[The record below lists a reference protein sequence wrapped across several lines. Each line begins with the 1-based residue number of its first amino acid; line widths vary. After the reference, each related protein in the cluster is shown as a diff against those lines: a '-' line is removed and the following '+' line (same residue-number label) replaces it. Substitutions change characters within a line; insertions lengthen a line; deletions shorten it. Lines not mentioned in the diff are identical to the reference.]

1 MGNPM
6 TNNLPP
12 SIDMM
17 LQDMAQMTNE
27 FTYLDIYNFCKN
39 GVSEEQLK
47 ALRNLYRRWRR
58 YAEYNDEEKM
68 KEVAIQTK
76 QLLVSV
82 GGVV

>member
-17 LQDMAQMTNE
+17 LQDMAQMTKE

>member
-1 MGNPM
+1 MGNPI

-27 FTYLDIYNFCKN
+27 FTYLDIYNFCKS
-39 GVSEEQLK
+39 GVPKEQIK
-47 ALRNLYRRWRR
+47 ALRNLYRRWCR
-58 YAEYNDEEKM
+58 YAEYNNEEKM

-76 QLLVSV
+76 KLLLSV
-82 GGVV
+82 GGAT

>member
-1 MGNPM
+1 MSNPI

-39 GVSEEQLK
+39 GVSEEQIK

-58 YAEYNDEEKM
+58 FAEYNDEEKM
-68 KEVAIQTK
+68 REIAIQTK
-76 QLLVSV
+76 QLLMRT
-82 GGVV
+82 GGVL